1 MAEMQDTGMKV
12 KPGSKTKI
20 IRTVTRD
27 EIN

>member
-1 MAEMQDTGMKV
+1 MAEMQHTGMKV